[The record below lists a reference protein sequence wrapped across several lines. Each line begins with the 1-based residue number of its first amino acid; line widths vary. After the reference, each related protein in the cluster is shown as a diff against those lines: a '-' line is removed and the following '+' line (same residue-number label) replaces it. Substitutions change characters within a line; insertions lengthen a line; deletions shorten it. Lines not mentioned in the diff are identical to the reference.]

1 MAGRLSE
8 LGKAELE
15 VLKVLWDHGSL
26 TVRDVLNNLHER
38 GRNVAY
44 TTVQTLLT
52 RLEQKNFVKCDK
64 SGLAHVF
71 RARVTR
77 ERVTK
82 TRLNNL
88 VDQLFDGAAGPLV
101 LHLVENERLTSDE
114 IDQLHK
120 LIDRLD
126 EDA

>member
-52 RLEQKNFVKCDK
+52 RLEQKRFVKCDK

-101 LHLVENERLTSDE
+101 LHLVENERLTSAE